1 MKSLALWS
9 LCLLSLVGCA
19 AVNAPV
25 RHASDLSAYE
35 SFYVPAQADDSLGL
49 AAIIAQRMKAAGL
62 TCQTGQSAKVPAS
75 ADAVIRYRTEPLPG
89 NASRLQK
96 LVLEDVDARSGRT
109 AGRSRSDQPASLMPE
124 SNAAMADL
132 AVRNLM
138 AATPGPNGRP
148 RGSLME
154 RETLL
159 W

>member
-62 TCQTGQSAKVPAS
+62 TCQTGQSEKAPAS
-75 ADAVIRYRTEPLPG
+75 AEAVIRYRTELLPG
-89 NASRLQK
+89 NASRLQM
-96 LVLEDVDARSGRT
+96 LVLEVVDARSGRT
-109 AGRSRSDQPASLMPE
+109 AGKSRSDQPASLMPE